1 MKLRSSF
8 QLEKKLLEV
17 TGIEP
22 VPPLLSRQVLSMDFS
37 AEFSKP
43 KPSHRFANRK

>member
-8 QLEKKLLEV
+8 QLEKKV
-17 TGIEP
+17 GGGDRNRTGD
-22 VPPLLSRQVLSMDFS
+22 PLLSRQVLSMDFS